1 MILLSH
7 SYLLRLDPKQ
17 WRLRQPYPPLG
28 TLYAAALLRRH
39 GHALAFHDAQ
49 FDAGPEL
56 LETLLRQHQPRCFV
70 LFDDGFNYLTKMCLS
85 NMRDAAFDRI
95 ARAKRAGCTV
105 IVSSS
110 DSTDHFERYLEAGA
124 DYVLLGE
131 AEATLLELVT
141 ALNDGA
147 DPTAVAGMACN
158 TAHGVL
164 KTTKRPVLRDL
175 DALPLPAWD
184 LLDIAP
190 YRGMWEKNTGALSI
204 NIATTR
210 GCPYKCNW
218 CAKPIYGNRYNVRS
232 PESVVAEMKWLK
244 ELFDPKHIWF
254 CDDIF
259 GLKPGWVPHFA
270 ELLRSEGLRIPFK
283 IQSRADLLLQEHYAA
298 ALADAGCATVWMGAE
313 SGSQAILDA
322 MDKGITVA
330 QIAEATA
337 QLRRHGIAPCFFIQF
352 GYLGETDGDIA
363 ATLRMIRELRPHDIG
378 ISVSY
383 PLPGTRF
390 YEKVQTQ
397 LGEKANW
404 TDSDELLLL
413 FRNCHSARFYRQLH
427 RYVHKAY
434 RKRQALQQAADLL
447 RHPLSANG
455 ASLKKAAS
463 ALFYIPASLVARF
476 RLHQLRSTP

>member
-7 SYLLRLDPKQ
+7 AYLLRLDPKQ
-17 WRLRQPYPPLG
+17 WKLRQPYPPLG
-28 TLYAAALLRRH
+28 TLYAAALLRAN
-39 GHALAFHDAQ
+39 GHEVAVHDAQ
-49 FDAGPEL
+49 FDEGPEAIDTPL
-56 LETLLRQHQPRCFV
+56 QRYRPRCFV

-85 NMRDAAFDRI
+85 NMRDAAFATI
-95 ARAKRAGCTV
+95 ARAKKMGCTV

-131 AEATLLELVT
+131 AETTLLELVT
-141 ALNDGA
+141 ALQEGTDVS
-147 DPTAVAGMACN
+147 TVAGMAYRSAVGIMK
-158 TAHGVL
+158 TA
-164 KTTKRPVLRDL
+164 KRPVLRDL
-175 DALPLPAWD
+175 DSLPLPAWN

-190 YRGMWEKNTGALSI
+190 YRYMWERSAGALSL

-232 PESVVAEMKWLK
+232 PESVVAELKWLRK
-244 ELFDPKHIWF
+244 LYDPKHIWF

-259 GLKPGWVPHFA
+259 GLKPGWVERFA
-270 ELLRSEGLRIPFK
+270 ELLRAEGLRIPFK
-283 IQSRADLLLQEHYAA
+283 IQSRADLLLQERYAA
-298 ALADAGCATVWMGAE
+298 ALAAAGCATVWMGAE
-313 SGSQAILDA
+313 SGSQAVLDA
-322 MDKGITVA
+322 MDKGITVE

-352 GYLGETDGDIA
+352 GYLGETDADID
-363 ATLRMIRELRPHDIG
+363 ATLRMIRSLRPHDIG

-390 YEKVQTQ
+390 YEKVRAQ

-413 FRNCHSARFYRQLH
+413 FRNHHGARFYRQLH
-427 RYVHKAY
+427 RYVHRSY
-434 RKRQALQQAADLL
+434 RKRQALQQAAQLL
-447 RHPLSANG
+447 RHPLRANG

-463 ALFYIPASLVARF
+463 ALFYIPASLVARY
-476 RLHQLRSTP
+476 RLHQLRGTS